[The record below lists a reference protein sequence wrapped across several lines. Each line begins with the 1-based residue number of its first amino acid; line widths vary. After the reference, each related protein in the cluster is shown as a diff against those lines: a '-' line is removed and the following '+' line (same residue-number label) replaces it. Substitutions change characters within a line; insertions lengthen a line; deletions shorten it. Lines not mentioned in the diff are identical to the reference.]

1 MKAIVI
7 DRFGGPDQLVL
18 REVPVPDLADEQVLI
33 KVAYAGI
40 GQWDIFEREG
50 GYDEMLGLNSQF
62 PYILGSE
69 GSGTVY
75 AKGKKATGFEIG
87 DLVYASGFLN
97 PKGGFYAEYVAIDA
111 GYVSHIPDSIS
122 IKEAGVISGVGLTAL
137 RGLEDTLKLK
147 QNETIM
153 IFGAGGGI
161 GHLAAHFAQHIGD
174 RIFAIAS
181 GEDGVAVLINLCT
194 GAVVDGRNEDVLSA
208 ARAFEPEGFDTAL
221 FTAGGELADALVQC
235 VRTGGRIAYP
245 NGIYPVPGPRPD
257 ISITGYNGEPDPD
270 ILHRLYY
277 WVRTGKIK
285 VHIDNEFALANAQK
299 AHLALKQHYVG
310 KLCFNVGAC

>member
-1 MKAIVI
+1 
-7 DRFGGPDQLVL
+7 
-18 REVPVPDLADEQVLI
+18 
-33 KVAYAGI
+33 
-40 GQWDIFEREG
+40 
-50 GYDEMLGLNSQF
+50 MLGLDSQF

-75 AKGKKATGFEIG
+75 AKGTNAAGFAIG

-111 GYVSHIPDSIS
+111 RYVSHMPDSLS

-137 RGLEDTLKLK
+137 RGLEDTLRL
-147 QNETIM
+147 QQDETIM

-161 GHLAAHFAQHIGD
+161 GHLAAQFAQHMGD
-174 RIFAIAS
+174 RVFAIAS
-181 GEDGVAVLINLCT
+181 REDGVNVLRNLCE
-194 GAVVDGRNEDVLSA
+194 GVVVDGRKDDVLSV
-208 ARAFEPEGFDTAL
+208 ARAFAPEGFDTAL
-221 FTAGGELADALVQC
+221 FTAGGELANALVQC

-270 ILHRLYY
+270 ILHRLNY

-285 VHIDNEFALANAQK
+285 VHIDNEFALEKAQK

-310 KLCFNVGAC
+310 KLCFNVGAWA